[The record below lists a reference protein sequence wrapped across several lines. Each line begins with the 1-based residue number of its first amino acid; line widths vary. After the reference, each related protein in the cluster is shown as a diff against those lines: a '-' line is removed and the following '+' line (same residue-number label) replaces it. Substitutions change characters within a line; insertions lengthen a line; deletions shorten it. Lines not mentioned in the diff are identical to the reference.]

1 MTCHRSPGN
10 STRPGCGRPRS
21 PAPAAPHLAA
31 WGRRAVTALCLV
43 TLVLSAAGCGRAD
56 GWVAPR
62 LGARRR
68 PRSLGA
74 LFTAPPAP
82 APGPLP
88 WMPDTGTAT
97 PTPSPSPSPSP
108 CPAKI
113 AGFSCLMAQRIR
125 QAERYAA
132 GRPGTIGIVLHNRQT
147 GATWRNRYAHTD
159 FPAASTIKLA
169 MVADVMLR
177 ADAGQI
183 SLDGYD
189 WNLIYNILHES
200 SDIAGDGLWFAFED
214 GSFLGRI
221 ERMGMRTA
229 SFTQSQPYWGY
240 MDCSAQDLDNLMNFV
255 LDKMPAR
262 NRDYIV
268 DHLRRVA
275 TIEQWG
281 VWGAGR
287 ALKAGNK
294 DGWEDDGGVW
304 ITNTVGFAGP
314 HERYTLAIMDD
325 LGGGTFHGGSN
336 TLTQISSLLFRGH
349 HAPQPRAQ
357 ATP

>member
-1 MTCHRSPGN
+1 MTLHGSPGN
-10 STRPGCGRPRS
+10 STRPGSRQPRS
-21 PAPAAPHLAA
+21 PAPAVPLLAA
-31 WGRRAVTALCLV
+31 WWRRAVTALCLL

-56 GWVAPR
+56 ARVM
-62 LGARRR
+62 GARRR

-74 LFTAPPAP
+74 LFTARPAP

-88 WMPDTGTAT
+88 WLPDTQPT
-97 PTPSPSPSPSP
+97 PTPSPSPPP
-108 CPAKI
+108 CPVKI
-113 AGFSCLMAQRIR
+113 AGFSCLMAMRIR

-132 GRPGTIGIVLHNRQT
+132 GRPGTIGIVLHNRLT
-147 GATWRNRYAHTD
+147 GATWRNRYARTD

-177 ADAGQI
+177 ADQGQL
-183 SLDGYD
+183 SLGPYD

-200 SDIAGDGLWFAFED
+200 SDTAGDALWFAFED
-214 GSFLGRI
+214 ASFLGRI
-221 ERMGMRTA
+221 QAFGMRTA
-229 SFTQSQPYWGY
+229 SFSQSPAYWGY
-240 MDCSAQDLDNLMNFV
+240 MYCSAQDLDNLMNFI
-255 LDKMPAR
+255 LGKMPAR

-287 ALKAGNK
+287 ADKPGNK
-294 DGWEDDGGVW
+294 DGWEDDGDVW

-325 LGGGTFHGGSN
+325 LGGGETFHDGSN
-336 TLTQISSLLFRGH
+336 TLTQIAGLLFRGH
-349 HAPQPRAQ
+349 HAPQPVAE